1 MRHFLV
7 YGRTRVSL
15 RDRIRDPN
23 IFRVFAA
30 TMASGVAFGMALSLL
45 APYLHKRGLDKRTIG
60 GLATWFAAGV
70 VLLALPMGRLVQ
82 KFSAKITLATAFIGY
97 AFTASVFPFLDSY
110 TAIAGVRLL
119 DGAFSVAVWMSSE
132 TILLSRVGPGNK
144 GYVMSLYAITMAI
157 GYVLGP
163 LVSRALVT
171 VAPLSAGFLGAG
183 VVAVAAGIF
192 VALTVDRDLPAVPPD
207 ADGPGA
213 GNTTASPAGS
223 TRAIL
228 WRIKNSCYATFAFGY
243 FQASVVVFLPIFL
256 VEQKG
261 VSTEQTILI
270 PAFFASGMLLFTN
283 LGGRLGDQH
292 GHLKIMRYLASIGMA
307 MTLGFVFLDSFPLMG
322 GAVFVAGATFA
333 TMSPL
338 SLALQ
343 GVVIHPSEY
352 HRSNAL
358 YNAFYASGML
368 VGPLV
373 SSTIF
378 AHYGGGAMLYH
389 LAAMWLGFVVFSVIF
404 RNDDPAAHALIMR
417 VEPA

>member
-1 MRHFLV
+1 MRI
-7 YGRTRVSL
+7 

-30 TMASGVAFGMALSLL
+30 TMASGIAFGMALSLL
-45 APYLHKRGLDKRTIG
+45 APYLHNRGLDKRTIG

-70 VLLALPMGRLVQ
+70 VLLALPMGRLVHR
-82 KFSAKITLATAFIGY
+82 FSAKVTLATAFIGY
-97 AFTASVFPFLDSY
+97 AFTASAFPFLDSY
-110 TAIAGVRLL
+110 AAIAGVRLL

-132 TILLSRVGPGNK
+132 TILLSRVGPTNK

-163 LVSRALVT
+163 LFSRALVT

-183 VVAVAAGIF
+183 VVSVVTGVF
-192 VALTVDRDLPAVPPD
+192 VALTVDRDLPSIIPQGTD
-207 ADGPGA
+207 AA
-213 GNTTASPAGS
+213 GNTMASPAGS
-223 TRAIL
+223 SRAIL

-283 LGGRLGDQH
+283 LGGRLGDRH
-292 GHLKIMRYLASIGMA
+292 GHLKIMRYLASIGTA

-352 HRSNAL
+352 HRSNAM
-358 YNAFYASGML
+358 YNTFYAAGML
-368 VGPLV
+368 VGPLI

-389 LAAMWLGFVVFSVIF
+389 LAAMWMGFVTFSVVF
-404 RNDDPAAHALIMR
+404 RNDDPAANVLRASLI
-417 VEPA
+417 PAAQGPA